1 MNFLR
6 GSIFENTI
14 LERAISSKNVLRN
27 NFDFFFFFFEGNNFL
42 RKSFENIFYEGT
54 ILKMYFLKQKFLKIF

>member
-27 NFDFFFFFFEGNNFL
+27 NFDFFFFFLREQFFE
-42 RKSFENIFYEGT
+42 E
-54 ILKMYFLKQKFLKIF
+54 KF

>member
-27 NFDFFFFFFEGNNFL
+27 NFDFFFFLREQFFE
-42 RKSFENIFYEGT
+42 E
-54 ILKMYFLKQKFLKIF
+54 KF

>member
-1 MNFLR
+1 MYFLR

-27 NFDFFFFFFEGNNFL
+27 NFEFFFFFFFFCGINFL
-42 RKSFENIFYEGT
+42 WKIFENVFFETEVFENILINT
-54 ILKMYFLKQKFLKIF
+54 